1 MNRGCSECCKKDN
14 GGDVD
19 GGHDEPSEAP
29 IELSKPFEVDKGSFS
44 KDGDEND
51 LRKEDVDM
59 KSVNEESL
67 NKDDSKVLIDKR
79 YRSPIIIVK
88 NAARKKK
95 GYRKRGSTAEEDNE
109 KDSNDMQVD
118 EKKYKE
124 EGKER
129 KKEEDEGLITNR
141 RGLKRK
147 HSEYEYESDESDERD
162 RDKIGNKVKYDL
174 DYGDEKNVKKEKK

>member
-79 YRSPIIIVK
+79 YRSPIVIVK
-88 NAARKKK
+88 NVARKKK
-95 GYRKRGSTAEEDNE
+95 
-109 KDSNDMQVD
+109 VI
-118 EKKYKE
+118 
-124 EGKER
+124 GKGVR
-129 KKEEDEGLITNR
+129 Q
-141 RGLKRK
+141 
-147 HSEYEYESDESDERD
+147 
-162 RDKIGNKVKYDL
+162 
-174 DYGDEKNVKKEKK
+174 